1 MIDFHV
7 HLDLY
12 PYPREIA
19 RACEERQLTVLSVTT
34 TPAAWRGTVALAA
47 GRPHVW
53 TALGFHPEV
62 VSERAADLPRFE
74 EYLPETRFVGEI
86 GLDGSPDLRG
96 SWTQQ
101 IATFQHIL
109 HCCEAHG
116 GRILSIHSRRAEHEV
131 LNCIEDAPGCGTPVL
146 HWYSGSV
153 TELRRAIAMGCL
165 FSVGPSMTR
174 SQKGVSL
181 IRSMPRD
188 RVLTETDG
196 PFLELGGQAALPW
209 NVIAAVEG
217 LSRIWQIPASE
228 VERIV
233 DANAKRLIEM
243 AT

>member
-12 PYPREIA
+12 PDPVAVA

-34 TPAAWRGTVALAA
+34 TPAAWRGTLALAA

-62 VSERAADLPRFE
+62 VSERAADLPWFDR
-74 EYLPETRFVGEI
+74 YLPETRFVGEV
-86 GLDGSPDLRG
+86 GLDGSPSLRG
-96 SWTQQ
+96 TWTQQ
-101 IATFQHIL
+101 FAVFQHIL
-109 HCCEAHG
+109 RRCEDHG
-116 GRILSIHSRRAEHEV
+116 GRILSIHSRRAESEV
-131 LNCIEDAPGCGTPVL
+131 LNCLEANPRSGTPIL

-153 TELRRAIAMGCL
+153 TELRRAISLGCW
-165 FSVGPSMTR
+165 FSVGPTMVRT
-174 SQKGVSL
+174 QKGAAL

-196 PFLELGGQAALPW
+196 PFLELDGQAALPW
-209 NVIAAVEG
+209 DVKSVVEG
-217 LSRIWQIPASE
+217 LSKIWQIPASE

-233 DANAKRLIEM
+233 KENVSRLLG
-243 AT
+243 TVR